1 MWIWCSFVSL
11 RVLLR
16 WPVFFLLF
24 PYQLCLLILTFVACV
39 SLFFFVGLLLLHRF
53 AYIACLPVYVY
64 IIFLYSASRCLS
76 VNERLVVKDMAI
88 AFFVLDIL
96 LPDLCQPQATCQMA
110 PR

>member
-16 WPVFFLLF
+16 WPVFLSF
-24 PYQLCLLILTFVACV
+24 V
-39 SLFFFVGLLLLHRF
+39 SLSIMSSDFDICRLCFVVFFVGLLLLHRF

-88 AFFVLDIL
+88 AFFVRDIL
-96 LPDLCQPQATCQMA
+96 PPDLCQPQATCQMA